1 MPFLPLATTASNSRI
16 FFWLSVSSASIVLGC
31 DVKVRPDGD
40 GMRRRDSAAV
50 GNAYRIGGGS
60 GTVKERLVK
69 VAAMPAARTRRAGS
83 AAMIV
88 RGFAAIAGH
97 ERTITMLRAHQ
108 AAGRL
113 AHAYCLIGEEGIGK
127 AAVARALAEE
137 LLLGE
142 GQPSRLEVHPDF
154 WSDDRAEAISIDE
167 IRFHPERGAQA
178 HDQSLQQ
185 FLSLKPFVAP
195 LRVALLANAERMTEA
210 AQNCLLKTL
219 EEPPPNTVL
228 VLTTAYPDHLLPT
241 CLSRCQLVAVSP
253 VGRSTLAGFIASRS
267 GTPEEAEALAGLAH
281 GRPGWAVRAMLD
293 REWVARLDR
302 WAEELSALAFE
313 DVDGVLTYAAR
324 FGQGPQA
331 DMRLV
336 VTDALRG
343 FTAFLR
349 DAMLLQAGLL
359 ARMPASRQSALET
372 WVARV
377 PADHAR
383 ASLAAAQR
391 TQLLIDQNVNPRLAM
406 EVMLLDLRV
415 RRPA

>member
-1 MPFLPLATTASNSRI
+1 
-16 FFWLSVSSASIVLGC
+16 
-31 DVKVRPDGD
+31 
-40 GMRRRDSAAV
+40 
-50 GNAYRIGGGS
+50 
-60 GTVKERLVK
+60 
-69 VAAMPAARTRRAGS
+69 MPASRNRRAGS
-83 AAMIV
+83 AATLV

-97 ERTITMLRAHQ
+97 ERAISILRAHRR
-108 AAGRL
+108 AGRL
-113 AHAYCLIGEEGIGK
+113 AHAYCLIGEESIGK
-127 AAVARALAEE
+127 ASVARALAEE
-137 LLLGE
+137 LLLGD
-142 GQPSRLEVHPDF
+142 GQPSRLEIHPDF
-154 WSDDRAEAISIDE
+154 WSDDRPEAISIDE

-241 CLSRCQLVAVSP
+241 CLSRCQLIALSP
-253 VGRSTLAGFIASRS
+253 VGRSTLAGFITARS
-267 GTPEEAEALAGLAH
+267 GSPEEAEALA
-281 GRPGWAVRAMLD
+281 MLD
-293 REWVARLDR
+293 RDWVSRLER
-302 WAEELSALAFE
+302 WAEELAALVFE

-336 VTDALRG
+336 ASDALRG

-359 ARMPASRQSALET
+359 SPMPASRQSALQA

-377 PADHAR
+377 PADHVR

>member
-1 MPFLPLATTASNSRI
+1 
-16 FFWLSVSSASIVLGC
+16 
-31 DVKVRPDGD
+31 
-40 GMRRRDSAAV
+40 
-50 GNAYRIGGGS
+50 
-60 GTVKERLVK
+60 
-69 VAAMPAARTRRAGS
+69 MPAARIRRSAGS
-83 AAMIV
+83 APTIA

-97 ERTITMLRAHQ
+97 ERPLTILRAHQ
-108 AAGRL
+108 RAGRL
-113 AHAYCLIGEEGIGK
+113 AHAYCLTGEEGIGK
-127 AAVARALAEE
+127 TALARALAEE

-142 GQPSRLEVHPDF
+142 GQPRRLEVHPDF
-154 WSDDRAEAISIDE
+154 WLDDRPEAISIDE

-228 VLTTAYPDHLLPT
+228 ILTTAYADHLLPT
-241 CLSRCQLVAVSP
+241 CLSRCQLVALSP
-253 VGRSTLAGFIASRS
+253 VARPAMAEFISARQPND
-267 GTPEEAEALAGLAH
+267 PEADAPIGLAH
-281 GRPGWAVRAMLD
+281 GRPGWAVRAMLH
-293 REWVARLDR
+293 RGWVARLDR
-302 WAEELSALAFE
+302 WAEELSDLAFE

>member
-1 MPFLPLATTASNSRI
+1 MPASRI
-16 FFWLSVSSASIVLGC
+16 
-31 DVKVRPDGD
+31 
-40 GMRRRDSAAV
+40 RRS
-50 GNAYRIGGGS
+50 
-60 GTVKERLVK
+60 
-69 VAAMPAARTRRAGS
+69 AGS
-83 AAMIV
+83 APTIA

-97 ERTITMLRAHQ
+97 ERPLTILRAHQ
-108 AAGRL
+108 RAGRL
-113 AHAYCLIGEEGIGK
+113 AHAYCLTGEEGIGK
-127 AAVARALAEE
+127 TALARALAEE

-142 GQPSRLEVHPDF
+142 GQPRRLEVHPDF
-154 WSDDRAEAISIDE
+154 WSDDRPEAISIDE

-228 VLTTAYPDHLLPT
+228 ILTTAYPDHLLPT
-241 CLSRCQLVAVSP
+241 CLSRCQIIGMSP
-253 VGRSTLAGFIASRS
+253 VGRSAVVDFIAARKGS
-267 GTPEEAEALAGLAH
+267 PEEAEALAGLAH
-281 GRPGWAVRAMLD
+281 GRPGWAMRALTD
-293 REWVARLDR
+293 REWAVRMDR
-302 WAEELSALAFE
+302 WAEELAGLAFE
-313 DVDGVLTYAAR
+313 DVDGVLSYAAR

-331 DMRLV
+331 EMRLV
-336 VTDALRG
+336 ASDALRG

-349 DAMLLQAGLL
+349 DAMFLQAGLL
-359 ARMPASRQSALET
+359 SAMPGSRKAPLET
-372 WVARV
+372 WVTRV
-377 PADHAR
+377 PLDHVR

-391 TQLLIDQNVNPRLAM
+391 TQLLIDENVNPRLAM

>member
-1 MPFLPLATTASNSRI
+1 
-16 FFWLSVSSASIVLGC
+16 
-31 DVKVRPDGD
+31 
-40 GMRRRDSAAV
+40 
-50 GNAYRIGGGS
+50 
-60 GTVKERLVK
+60 
-69 VAAMPAARTRRAGS
+69 MPAARIRRPAG
-83 AAMIV
+83 AASTIA

-97 ERTITMLRAHQ
+97 ERPLTMLRAHQ

-127 AAVARALAEE
+127 TALARALAEE
-137 LLLGE
+137 LLLGK

-267 GTPEEAEALAGLAH
+267 GTPEE
-281 GRPGWAVRAMLD
+281 
-293 REWVARLDR
+293 
-302 WAEELSALAFE
+302 
-313 DVDGVLTYAAR
+313 
-324 FGQGPQA
+324 
-331 DMRLV
+331 
-336 VTDALRG
+336 
-343 FTAFLR
+343 
-349 DAMLLQAGLL
+349 
-359 ARMPASRQSALET
+359 
-372 WVARV
+372 
-377 PADHAR
+377 
-383 ASLAAAQR
+383 
-391 TQLLIDQNVNPRLAM
+391 
-406 EVMLLDLRV
+406 
-415 RRPA
+415 

>member
-1 MPFLPLATTASNSRI
+1 
-16 FFWLSVSSASIVLGC
+16 
-31 DVKVRPDGD
+31 
-40 GMRRRDSAAV
+40 
-50 GNAYRIGGGS
+50 
-60 GTVKERLVK
+60 
-69 VAAMPAARTRRAGS
+69 MPAARTRRAGS
-83 AAMIV
+83 AATIV
-88 RGFAAIAGH
+88 RGFPAVAGH
-97 ERTITMLRAHQ
+97 ERAISILRAHQ
-108 AAGRL
+108 RAGRL
-113 AHAYCLIGEEGIGK
+113 AHAYCLIGEESIGK
-127 AAVARALAEE
+127 ASVARALAEE

-142 GQPSRLEVHPDF
+142 GQPSRLEVHPDY
-154 WSDDRAEAISIDE
+154 WSDDRQEAISIDE

-195 LRVALLANAERMTEA
+195 LRVAILANAERMTEA

-241 CLSRCQLVAVSP
+241 CLSRCQLIALSP
-253 VGRSTLAGFIASRS
+253 VGRSTLAGFIAARS
-267 GTPEEAEALAGLAH
+267 GSPEEAEALAGLAH
-281 GRPGWAVRAMLD
+281 GRPGWALRAVAD
-293 REWVARLDR
+293 RDWVARMDR
-302 WAEELSALAFE
+302 WAEELAGLAFN
-313 DVDGVLTYAAR
+313 DVDGVLTYAAL

-336 VTDALRG
+336 ASDALRG

-359 ARMPASRQSALET
+359 SPMPPSRQSALET

-377 PADHAR
+377 PAEHVR
-383 ASLAAAQR
+383 TSLAAAQR

-406 EVMLLDLRV
+406 EVMLLDLRL
-415 RRPA
+415 RRPE

>member
-1 MPFLPLATTASNSRI
+1 
-16 FFWLSVSSASIVLGC
+16 
-31 DVKVRPDGD
+31 
-40 GMRRRDSAAV
+40 
-50 GNAYRIGGGS
+50 
-60 GTVKERLVK
+60 
-69 VAAMPAARTRRAGS
+69 MPATRTRRASGS
-83 AAMIV
+83 AGSVA
-88 RGFAAIAGH
+88 RGFARIAGH
-97 ERTITMLRAHQ
+97 QRAIGILQ
-108 AAGRL
+108 AQQRAGRL
-113 AHAYCLIGEEGIGK
+113 AHAYCLTGEEGIGK
-127 AAVARALAEE
+127 AALARALAEE

-142 GQPSRLEVHPDF
+142 GQPSRLEIHPDY
-154 WSDDRAEAISIDE
+154 WEDDRVEAISIDE

-185 FLSLKPFVAP
+185 FLSLKPFVA
-195 LRVALLANAERMTEA
+195 LARVALLANAERMTEA

-219 EEPPPNTVL
+219 EEPPPKTVL
-228 VLTTAYPDHLLPT
+228 FLTTAFPDHLLPT
-241 CLSRCQLVAVSP
+241 VLSRCQIIGLSPIGRSALVA
-253 VGRSTLAGFIASRS
+253 FITSRQVE
-267 GTPEEAEALAGLAH
+267 PEQAEALAGLAH
-281 GRPGWAVRAMLD
+281 GRPGWAVRALQD
-293 REWVARLDR
+293 KEWVARMDR
-302 WAEELSALAFE
+302 WAQALASLAFE

-336 VTDALRG
+336 ASDALRG

-349 DAMLLQAGLL
+349 DAMLEQAGI
-359 ARMPASRQSALET
+359 ANPMPADRRAALST

-377 PADHAR
+377 PADHIR

>member
-1 MPFLPLATTASNSRI
+1 
-16 FFWLSVSSASIVLGC
+16 
-31 DVKVRPDGD
+31 
-40 GMRRRDSAAV
+40 
-50 GNAYRIGGGS
+50 
-60 GTVKERLVK
+60 
-69 VAAMPAARTRRAGS
+69 MPAAQTRRNPAVV
-83 AAMIV
+83 A

-97 ERTITMLRAHQ
+97 ERAITILRAHQ
-108 AAGRL
+108 RAGRL
-113 AHAYCLIGEEGIGK
+113 AHAYCLAGGEGIGK
-127 AAVARALAEE
+127 TAVARALAEE
-137 LLLGE
+137 LLLGD

-154 WSDDRAEAISIDE
+154 WSNDRPEAISIDE
-167 IRFHPERGAQA
+167 IRFHPERGAPT

-185 FLSLKPFVAP
+185 FLSLKPFVAM

-293 REWVARLDR
+293 REWVARLDQ

-336 VTDALRG
+336 V
-343 FTAFLR
+343 
-349 DAMLLQAGLL
+349 
-359 ARMPASRQSALET
+359 
-372 WVARV
+372 
-377 PADHAR
+377 
-383 ASLAAAQR
+383 
-391 TQLLIDQNVNPRLAM
+391 
-406 EVMLLDLRV
+406 
-415 RRPA
+415 